1 MPNNTTTLQNLI
13 DRVRQ
18 RADMEGSTFVTDA
31 EVIGYINVAMAEMH
45 DILVTRYED
54 YYVES
59 KQYTLPA
66 DNPGALPPS
75 AGSDKPFYK
84 ALGVDFDTGGTTYR
98 LRRFSFQERNMYNS
112 PAVVAGRVTN
122 TLYNIQGNQIKFIPA
137 PTVSGTATLFYV
149 PEAQQFAT
157 DGSED
162 SETVVN
168 KAPAVAFGY
177 EEYVV
182 VDAAIKCLQKEESDV
197 QMLMVQKQQL
207 KERIENA
214 AADRD
219 PGEPTAITDSRIGT
233 FRKRDHIYRI

>member
-31 EVIGYINVAMAEMH
+31 EVIGYINVAMAEIH
-45 DILVTRYED
+45 DILVDRYED
-54 YYVES
+54 YYVS
-59 KQYTLPA
+59 SQQFTLPT
-66 DNPGALPPS
+66 DNPGTLPNT
-75 AGSDKPFYK
+75 FYK
-84 ALGVDFDTGGTTYR
+84 ALGVDFNTGGTTYR
-98 LRRFSFQERNMYNS
+98 LRRFSFQERNVYNS
-112 PAVVAGRVTN
+112 PALVAGRVTN
-122 TLYNIQGNQIKFIPA
+122 TLYAIQGAEIKFIPS
-137 PTVSGTATLFYV
+137 PTVSGTATLFFV

-157 DGSED
+157 SGSGFMD
-162 SETVVN
+162 ATVVT

-214 AADRD
+214 ASNRD
-219 PGEPTAITDSRIGT
+219 QGEPTAITDSRAGT
-233 FRKRDHIYRI
+233 FSLRRGM

>member
-31 EVIGYINVAMAEMH
+31 EVIGYINVAMAEIH
-45 DILVTRYED
+45 DVLVDRYED
-54 YYVES
+54 YYVS
-59 KQYTLPA
+59 TQSFTLPA
-66 DNPGALPPS
+66 DNPGTLPN
-75 AGSDKPFYK
+75 AFYK

-98 LRRFSFQERNMYNS
+98 LRRFSFQERNMFNS

-122 TLYNIQGNQIKFIPA
+122 TLYAIQGNEIKFIPS
-137 PTVSGTATLFYV
+137 PTVSGTVTLYYV

-157 DGSED
+157 DGSDD
-162 SETVVN
+162 SATIVS
-168 KAPAVAFGY
+168 KARAVAFGY

-214 AADRD
+214 ASNRD
-219 PGEPTAITDSRIGT
+219 QGEPTAITDSRAGT
-233 FRKRDHIYRI
+233 FRRDYTHWV

>member
-1 MPNNTTTLQNLI
+1 MPNNTTTLQNLV

-18 RADMEGSTFVTDA
+18 RADMEGSTFVSDT
-31 EVIGYINVAMAEMH
+31 EVIGYINVAMAEIH
-45 DILVTRYED
+45 DILVDRYED
-54 YYVES
+54 YYVSSEPF
-59 KQYTLPA
+59 TLPA
-66 DNPGALPPS
+66 DNPGTLPNT
-75 AGSDKPFYK
+75 FYK

-98 LRRFSFQERNMYNS
+98 LRRFSFQERNVYNS
-112 PAVVAGRVTN
+112 PAMVAGRVTN
-122 TLYNIQGNQIKFIPA
+122 TLYAIQGAEIKFIPS
-137 PTVSGTATLFYV
+137 PTVSGTATLWYV

-157 DGSED
+157 SGSGFMD
-162 SETVVN
+162 VTVVT

-214 AADRD
+214 ASNRD
-219 PGEPTAITDSRIGT
+219 QGEPTAITDSRAGT
-233 FRKRDHIYRI
+233 FSLRRGM

>member
-31 EVIGYINVAMAEMH
+31 EVIGYINVAMAEIH
-45 DILVTRYED
+45 DILVDRYED
-54 YYVES
+54 YYVSTEPF
-59 KQYTLPA
+59 TLPA
-66 DNPGALPPS
+66 DNPGTLPD
-75 AGSDKPFYK
+75 AFYK

-98 LRRFSFQERNMYNS
+98 LRRFSFQERNVYNS
-112 PAVVAGRVTN
+112 PAMVAGRVTN
-122 TLYNIQGNQIKFIPA
+122 TLYAIQGAEIKFIPS
-137 PTVSGTATLFYV
+137 PTVSGTATLYYV

-157 DGSED
+157 SGSGFMD
-162 SETVVN
+162 VTVVT

-214 AADRD
+214 ASNRD
-219 PGEPTAITDSRIGT
+219 QGEPTAITDSRAGT
-233 FRKRDHIYRI
+233 FSLRRGM

>member
-1 MPNNTTTLQNLI
+1 MPNNTTTLQNLV
-13 DRVRQ
+13 DRTRQ

-31 EVIGYINVAMAEMH
+31 EVIGYINVAMSEIH
-45 DILVTRYED
+45 DILVDRYED

-66 DNPGALPPS
+66 DNPGTLPLV
-75 AGSDKPFYK
+75 AGGDKPFYK

-98 LRRFSFQERNMYNS
+98 LRRFSFQERNMFNS

-122 TLYNIQGNQIKFIPA
+122 TLYAIQGAEIKFIPS
-137 PTVSGTATLFYV
+137 PTVSGTATLWYV
-149 PEAQQFAT
+149 PEAQQFST
-157 DGSED
+157 SE
-162 SETVVN
+162 SEYMAKTIQS

-197 QMLMVQKQQL
+197 QILMVQKQQL

-214 AADRD
+214 ASNRD
-219 PGEPTAITDSRIGT
+219 QGEPTAITGSRAVT
-233 FRKRDHIYRI
+233 FSLRRGM

>member
-1 MPNNTTTLQNLI
+1 
-13 DRVRQ
+13 
-18 RADMEGSTFVTDA
+18 MEGSTFVSDT
-31 EVIGYINVAMAEMH
+31 EVIGYINVAMAEIH
-45 DILVTRYED
+45 DILVDRYED

-66 DNPGALPPS
+66 DNPGALPLS

-84 ALGVDFDTGGTTYR
+84 ALGVDFNTGGTTYR
-98 LRRFSFQERNMYNS
+98 LRRFSFQERNVYNS
-112 PAVVAGRVTN
+112 PAMVAGRVTN
-122 TLYNIQGNQIKFIPA
+122 TLYAIQGAEIKFIPS
-137 PTVSGTATLFYV
+137 PTVSGTATLWYV
-149 PEAQQFAT
+149 PEAQQFST
-157 DGSED
+157 TESEYMAKTIQ
-162 SETVVN
+162 S

-214 AADRD
+214 ASNRD
-219 PGEPTAITDSRIGT
+219 QGEPTAITDSRAGT
-233 FRKRDHIYRI
+233 FSLRRGM

>member
-31 EVIGYINVAMAEMH
+31 EVIGYINVAMAEIH
-45 DILVTRYED
+45 DILVDRYED
-54 YYVES
+54 YYVSSES
-59 KQYTLPA
+59 FTLPA
-66 DNPGALPPS
+66 DNPGTLPN
-75 AGSDKPFYK
+75 AFYK
-84 ALGVDFDTGGTTYR
+84 ALGVDFNAGGTTYR
-98 LRRFSFQERNMYNS
+98 LRRFSFQERNVYNS
-112 PAVVAGRVTN
+112 PAMVAGRVTN
-122 TLYNIQGNQIKFIPA
+122 TLYAIQGAEIKFIPS
-137 PTVSGTATLFYV
+137 PTVSGTATLYYV

-157 DGSED
+157 SGSGFMD
-162 SETVVN
+162 VTVVTT
-168 KAPAVAFGY
+168 APAVAFGY

-214 AADRD
+214 ASNRD
-219 PGEPTAITDSRIGT
+219 QGEPTAITDSRAGT
-233 FRKRDHIYRI
+233 FSLRRGM